1 MRLKIMT
8 AKQNRF
14 HKPLVLSTLALAILM
29 TSCEQPEGYGGTS
42 TIKGKLET
50 NFYNEEYS
58 ILVNTEPAVDEE
70 VFLLFG
76 DSENVGDRV
85 ETSATGTFEFA
96 FLNPG
101 IYTIFYT
108 SEDSAKHGNAEYPVN
123 IQVELKAGEDFD
135 LGTLQRL
142 ETVDFDDG
150 SAKIFGVIRLIN
162 YKNSSEWPF
171 LEVKDTSYA
180 QEQEV
185 YLVYN
190 NRDFYDER
198 IRTSYNGYFEFS
210 NLIPGEYKI
219 FTYSEDVTGGTED
232 IPVIKTVTITEENQ
246 EVDLGE
252 IFIEQL

>member
-1 MRLKIMT
+1 MT
-8 AKQNRF
+8 AKRRKNF
-14 HKPLVLSTLALAILM
+14 KTLMVSTLAVAILM

-50 NFYNEEYS
+50 SFYNEEYS
-58 ILVNTEPAVDEE
+58 VLVNKEPAVDEE

-76 DSENVGDRV
+76 DSENVGDKV
-85 ETSATGTFEFA
+85 ETSATGSFEFA

-101 IYTIFYT
+101 QYTIYFT
-108 SEDSAKHGNAEYPVN
+108 SEDSAKYGNAEYPVN
-123 IQVELKAGEDFD
+123 MQIELKAGEDFD
-135 LGTLQRL
+135 LGTLQRY

-150 SAKIFGVIRLIN
+150 SARIYGVIRLIN
-162 YKNSSEWPF
+162 YKNTSEWPF

-180 QEQEV
+180 QEHEV

-190 NRDFYDER
+190 NREFYDER
-198 IRTSYNGYFEFS
+198 IRTSYDGYFEFS
-210 NLIPGEYKI
+210 NLIPGEYEI